1 MPTQIRKINEPID
14 HAQHVIG
21 RHELVEAK
29 SVEKALL
36 RHEPIAH
43 HRPNPPAATT
53 QENHSD
59 GPVASTF
66 STKSRGEQP
75 WSILPDW
82 TSRWKRRMFASSIE
96 MARSFLK
103 QGHQP
108 HLRQSLP

>member
-29 SVEKALL
+29 FVEKALL

-53 QENHSD
+53 
-59 GPVASTF
+59 
-66 STKSRGEQP
+66 
-75 WSILPDW
+75 
-82 TSRWKRRMFASSIE
+82 KRITAT
-96 MARSFLK
+96 ARSPALFQRNPPIADIL
-103 QGHQP
+103 
-108 HLRQSLP
+108 S